1 VKLTEVRQN
10 YFFSGHSVH
19 IYSRSNTSVT
29 KIVKSCQ
36 VVLRKCIVYNLGLE
50 SAQGHAGGDLTSLS
64 RSPHHIG
71 TAELGDE
78 RGEKLREEMEEYI
91 KESFKLGRETAKR

>member
-1 VKLTEVRQN
+1 
-10 YFFSGHSVH
+10 
-19 IYSRSNTSVT
+19 
-29 KIVKSCQ
+29 
-36 VVLRKCIVYNLGLE
+36 LE

-64 RSPHHIG
+64 RCPHHTG

-91 KESFKLGRETAKR
+91 KESFALGRETAER